1 MTAEVFARLGEV
13 AEDWWGMFTSSQAA
27 DIGVSPHQLSRLV
40 RSGALER
47 PAQGVY
53 RMAGAPPTEDD
64 LLRACWL
71 ALGGYKKTSTGVA
84 GVVVAGTTA
93 AGLYGVGDFYTDKYD
108 FVVPRRRGT
117 RLQKV
122 RLRTRELSRED
133 VSRTDGLPV
142 MRMERMIADLVE
154 TNQDLSL
161 VGDVVGDAHR
171 AGMIA
176 SEAKLAH
183 YLDPLARRNQQA
195 SGAGLRDH
203 LYEIAGVSNGQ

>member
-27 DIGVSPHQLSRLV
+27 EIGVSPHQLSRLV

-47 PAQGVY
+47 PVQGVY
-53 RMAGAPPTEDD
+53 RMAGAPPTEGD
-64 LLRACWL
+64 LLRAYWL
-71 ALGGYKKTSTGVA
+71 ALGGYKKTSAGVA
-84 GVVVAGTTA
+84 DVVAAGTTA
-93 AGLYGVGDFYTDKYD
+93 AGLHGVGDFYTDKYD

-117 RLQKV
+117 RLQNV
-122 RLRTRELSRED
+122 RLRTRELSRKD
-133 VSRTDGLPV
+133 VSRIDGLPV
-142 MRMERMIADLVE
+142 MRVERMIADLVE
-154 TNQDLSL
+154 GNQDLSL

-171 AGMIA
+171 SGLIS

-195 SGAGLRDH
+195 SGADMREY
-203 LYEIAGVSNGQ
+203 LYDIAGVSIGR